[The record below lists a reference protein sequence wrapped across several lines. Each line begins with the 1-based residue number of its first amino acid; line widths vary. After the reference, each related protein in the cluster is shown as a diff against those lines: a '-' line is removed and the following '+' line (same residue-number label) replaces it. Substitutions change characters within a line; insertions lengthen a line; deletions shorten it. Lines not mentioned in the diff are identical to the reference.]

1 MPFPLAARALPVL
14 SLGALILSACLAAGP
29 APVSETS
36 AREAAPPEPAAPVA
50 PKVHRVE
57 PSLVDTPARS
67 ASPRFPRRGV
77 LTAGDIDDGLNL
89 PAFRR
94 YLARAGR
101 ETGLPQLPFGRAVRV
116 DLVGPAG
123 DPAPGVRYTLRR
135 PGAAEPFHSGY
146 SGVDGRIT
154 VFPEML
160 GAGRLAEVEL
170 SAFPD
175 TQGAQ
180 TRTVVPLDRPARV
193 ALDRDSRWQPDF
205 LDIAFVVDTTGSM
218 QDELDWLTRD
228 LSGIVRAARRAA
240 PGVDIRYGLIVYR
253 DHGDDYVVRTYGF
266 TGSERQMISW
276 LRAQRAEGGGD
287 YPEAA
292 AAALRAGAALNWRR
306 GRGERL
312 MVHIAD
318 APPHDGDAG
327 AYLDAVRSALARDVQ
342 VFGLGA
348 SGVAAESEYLMRQA
362 AAATQ
367 GRYVFLTDDSGVG
380 FAHAEPSVSCYR
392 VTRLSGLMVRIL
404 RSELS
409 GHRVEAGGGEVLREV
424 GGYDR
429 GTCRD

>member
-1 MPFPLAARALPVL
+1 MPFPLPARPFPALTLAALM
-14 SLGALILSACLAAGP
+14 LSACVAARP
-29 APVSETS
+29 APVSENS
-36 AREAAPPEPAAPVA
+36 AREAAIAEPAPVA
-50 PKVHRVE
+50 AE
-57 PSLVDTPARS
+57 ATLAETAFADAPARS

-116 DLVGPAG
+116 EMVGPG
-123 DPAPGVRYTLRR
+123 GEPAPGVRYTLRR

-160 GAGRLAEVEL
+160 GAGRLTQVEL
-170 SAFPD
+170 AAFPD
-175 TQGAQ
+175 AQGAQ
-180 TRTVVPLDRPARV
+180 AQTVVPLDRPTRI

-205 LDIAFVVDTTGSM
+205 LDLAFVVDTTGSM
-218 QDELDWLTRD
+218 QDELDWLTRE

-253 DHGDDYVVRTYGF
+253 DQGDDYVVRTYGF
-266 TGSERQMISW
+266 TGSEGQMISW

-306 GRGERL
+306 GKGERL
-312 MVHIAD
+312 MIHIAD
-318 APPHDGDAG
+318 APPHDRDAG
-327 AYLDAVRSALARDVQ
+327 AYLGAVRSALARDVQ

-380 FAHAEPSVSCYR
+380 YAHAEPSVSCYR
-392 VTRLSGLMVRIL
+392 VTRLSGLMVRLL

-409 GHRVEAGGGEVLREV
+409 GRRVEAGGGEVLREV
-424 GGYDR
+424 GSYDR
-429 GTCRD
+429 GICRG